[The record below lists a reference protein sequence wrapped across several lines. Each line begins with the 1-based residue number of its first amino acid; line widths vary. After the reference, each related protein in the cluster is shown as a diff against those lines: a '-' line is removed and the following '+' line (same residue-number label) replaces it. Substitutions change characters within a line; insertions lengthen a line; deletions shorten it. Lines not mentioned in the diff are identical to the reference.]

1 MPFLLWGRR
10 GDHAPGS
17 RTVFL
22 ARDPGKRVLLVH
34 GFTGS
39 PSELRELGEI
49 LHRKGYTVEGLLLK
63 GHGTDPRDLLEVK
76 AEQWEEQV
84 RQGVAHLK
92 ETCAQVTVI
101 GLSMGGLLAL
111 YAGAATSADKL
122 VLISTPIYLYD
133 WRVYFLWLADRLPY
147 WAIPKRPRTID
158 APARYNVA
166 YRCMPIKGVHQLVR
180 LLQAVKRSWLPRVRQ
195 PLLIIQSRTDHTV
208 RPESASY
215 IEQHAASDRKQVL
228 WVPQARHVMTLYKG
242 RQAIYAAIEAFLEE

>member
-1 MPFLLWGRR
+1 M
-10 GDHAPGS
+10 
-17 RTVFL
+17 
-22 ARDPGKRVLLVH
+22 
-34 GFTGS
+34 
-39 PSELRELGEI
+39 
-49 LHRKGYTVEGLLLK
+49 
-63 GHGTDPRDLLEVK
+63 
-76 AEQWEEQV
+76 
-84 RQGVAHLK
+84 
-92 ETCAQVTVI
+92 
-101 GLSMGGLLAL
+101 
-111 YAGAATSADKL
+111 
-122 VLISTPIYLYD
+122 LISTPIYLYD